1 VVDRPVRRGREAYYD
16 FRHLSQFMATR
27 WMLQDGWLL
36 AKIAEVT
43 ATRSTPDLL
52 SIIPEAPSNA
62 AQELIQRFK
71 KTVPSSSEPITNRQA
86 RLLQQRVRTRNV
98 LPGLGNAGAV
108 VQRRELVQLDLTDWC
123 RVLIDADRLAGI
135 SPQDASRLGEVLAT
149 ALSETGRDTIRAAA
163 KRHSRKG
170 KKP

>member
-1 VVDRPVRRGREAYYD
+1 MCGWEGTVSQLVGELSRIVRDESWAGPSPNVRLIRKYTQLGVVDRPVRRGREAYYD

-62 AQELIQRFK
+62 AL
-71 KTVPSSSEPITNRQA
+71 
-86 RLLQQRVRTRNV
+86 
-98 LPGLGNAGAV
+98 
-108 VQRRELVQLDLTDWC
+108 
-123 RVLIDADRLAGI
+123 
-135 SPQDASRLGEVLAT
+135 
-149 ALSETGRDTIRAAA
+149 
-163 KRHSRKG
+163 
-170 KKP
+170 